1 MGKKGFTLVELL
13 AVIAIIA
20 VLGIITIPMV
30 MTTVEEAN
38 KSAFTSSAQ
47 NVLDTAKAYVTRI
60 EETGN
65 FPDEGVLV
73 SDLKSELKNFNYI
86 SGIILKEED
95 GSIIVDGL
103 SDGKYCA
110 SGTKNNLR
118 VVKGDCSSLD
128 NTPPTVKVLLNK
140 RTSTSITILVNASD
154 ATSGIYGYSYSIDG
168 VHYSEIKQ
176 NNIYTVDGL
185 EKNETVTIYVRV
197 YNNRYDKTNSE
208 ENLTLSM
215 TEQFVEFT
223 TLEIE
228 KPKFVISTSESS
240 ATTVKLVDI
249 IYPENIGE
257 YEYSYEI
264 DGVEEIVNGN
274 KVRLTITNNS
284 IIKARIKTS
293 TEIIENELRIA
304 GLDNEGPEAN
314 IVYNQNW
321 ETSKKIK
328 IEVTYE
334 QTGLPNEPYSYD
346 GGRTWTSNN
355 EKVYVSGEVVQNKIQ
370 VRDILG
376 NITTKLKVNGEETE
390 EIIIDYVDNEKPSCS
405 LQVIKGTEGTNGWYT
420 SNIEI
425 GFNETKDVAK
435 YCNNGVC
442 EETEPG
448 SGIKNSNVDITQIT
462 KDGTTT
468 VTGTVV
474 DNVGN
479 KGTCT
484 LTIQKDANKPVT
496 PTITSSDG
504 KVSGEWHSANYNL
517 TFSGSNSISGVQY
530 QYSTDGQNYIN
541 GNSISVSNNTSGVI
555 YYVRTCSHAGI
566 CSEVTSYQAKLD
578 KDIPSVP
585 TITSSDG
592 IKSGNWHNTNFS
604 LVFSGSSSVSGIIY
618 QYSTNGVNYTN
629 GSKVN
634 IASNTST
641 TYYVRSCNGSGLCS
655 LATTYEVKLDK
666 TVPSISAKNAVV
678 YLGFQASKN
687 IVELFNIGSYGIS
700 GGTTTCYLIQNNRRS
715 KVVSN
720 NNVLNLGINIIECE
734 AVTGSGNKANS
745 RVTIKHQY
753 SASPYCAAGTYQNG
767 TCYFE
772 SNASVCGTEQKPVTT
787 QVYSSCATTV
797 NTCQYGCDTV
807 WNANINC
814 TTVQDTNNCIKLKC
828 TLCSYC
834 SKLPTNHNK
843 GFDSSSKCVS
853 FCDKVGGRCSTT
865 VTGILSTCH
874 WTTYDTYGQSCEYCG
889 SETVYSN
896 DRCAGKK
903 TATCTQYGTKQV
915 CSGGYEQ
922 TNCSSCKT
930 GSYNECRAGYI
941 TTTTI
946 ETVAA
951 SCNKAEYIRYSCT
964 TSGINTNNNQTI
976 SASTVGSI
984 CQF

>member
-1 MGKKGFTLVELL
+1 M
-13 AVIAIIA
+13 
-20 VLGIITIPMV
+20 
-30 MTTVEEAN
+30 
-38 KSAFTSSAQ
+38 
-47 NVLDTAKAYVTRI
+47 
-60 EETGN
+60 
-65 FPDEGVLV
+65 
-73 SDLKSELKNFNYI
+73 
-86 SGIILKEED
+86 
-95 GSIIVDGL
+95 
-103 SDGKYCA
+103 
-110 SGTKNNLR
+110 
-118 VVKGDCSSLD
+118 
-128 NTPPTVKVLLNK
+128 
-140 RTSTSITILVNASD
+140 
-154 ATSGIYGYSYSIDG
+154 
-168 VHYSEIKQ
+168 
-176 NNIYTVDGL
+176 
-185 EKNETVTIYVRV
+185 
-197 YNNRYDKTNSE
+197 
-208 ENLTLSM
+208 
-215 TEQFVEFT
+215 
-223 TLEIE
+223 
-228 KPKFVISTSESS
+228 
-240 ATTVKLVDI
+240 
-249 IYPENIGE
+249 
-257 YEYSYEI
+257 
-264 DGVEEIVNGN
+264 
-274 KVRLTITNNS
+274 
-284 IIKARIKTS
+284 
-293 TEIIENELRIA
+293 
-304 GLDNEGPEAN
+304 
-314 IVYNQNW
+314 
-321 ETSKKIK
+321 
-328 IEVTYE
+328 
-334 QTGLPNEPYSYD
+334 
-346 GGRTWTSNN
+346 
-355 EKVYVSGEVVQNKIQ
+355 
-370 VRDILG
+370 
-376 NITTKLKVNGEETE
+376 
-390 EIIIDYVDNEKPSCS
+390 
-405 LQVIKGTEGTNGWYT
+405 
-420 SNIEI
+420 
-425 GFNETKDVAK
+425 
-435 YCNNGVC
+435 
-442 EETEPG
+442 
-448 SGIKNSNVDITQIT
+448 
-462 KDGTTT
+462 
-468 VTGTVV
+468 
-474 DNVGN
+474 
-479 KGTCT
+479 
-484 LTIQKDANKPVT
+484 TIQKDANKPVT

-555 YYVRTCSHAGI
+555 YYVRTCSNAGI

-797 NTCQYGCDTV
+797 NTCQYGCDTA
-807 WNANINC
+807 WN
-814 TTVQDTNNCIKLKC
+814 
-828 TLCSYC
+828 S
-834 SKLPTNHNK
+834 
-843 GFDSSSKCVS
+843 CVS
-853 FCDKVGGRCSTT
+853 TQNTCKGGNVYNSCASKTCPSGYSWHTGYHTCWKEEPASRYGGTCPSGSSRSGSVCVWTTSKVCVGGYVWDSCK
-865 VTGILSTCH
+865 TGSPNTC
-874 WTTYDTYGQSCEYCG
+874 
-889 SETVYSN
+889 V
-896 DRCAGKK
+896 
-903 TATCTQYGTKQV
+903 
-915 CSGGYEQ
+915 GGYEQ
-922 TNCSSCKT
+922 KNCSSCKT